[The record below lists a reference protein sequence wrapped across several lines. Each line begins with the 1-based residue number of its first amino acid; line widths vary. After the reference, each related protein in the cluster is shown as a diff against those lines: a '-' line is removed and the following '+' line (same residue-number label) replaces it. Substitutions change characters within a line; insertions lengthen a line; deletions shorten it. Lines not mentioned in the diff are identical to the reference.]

1 MDEAQLIEDAKK
13 GDVKAFNTLILHYQ
27 EAAYNF
33 ALRIMGDPA
42 AAADA
47 TQQGF
52 IAAYKALNRYNQGN
66 FKGWL
71 FRIINNK
78 CYDILRKYKRRP
90 QTSIDAIS
98 AENESPQFLQDT
110 DPSPESKIVQ
120 DETMDAIQACLMGL
134 SEAHRAAIVLCDVEG
149 YDYSEVATIL
159 EISLGTVKSRLNRG
173 RRKLQDCLRKSME
186 LLPAKYRS

>member
-1 MDEAQLIEDAKK
+1 MDEFRLIEDAKK
-13 GDVKAFNTLILHYQ
+13 GDVAAFNTLILHYQ

-52 IAAYKALNRYNQGN
+52 IAASKALNRYNQGN

-78 CYDILRKYKRRP
+78 CYDALRKNKRRP
-90 QTSIDAIS
+90 QSSIDAITE
-98 AENESPQFLQDT
+98 ENESPQFLQT
-110 DPSPESKIVQ
+110 DQDSPESQLAQ
-120 DETMDAIQACLMGL
+120 DETMAAIQACLMGL
-134 SEAHRAAIVLCDVEG
+134 SEAHRSTVVLYDVEG
-149 YDYSEVATIL
+149 YDYNEVAAIL

-186 LLPAKYRS
+186 LLPSKYRS